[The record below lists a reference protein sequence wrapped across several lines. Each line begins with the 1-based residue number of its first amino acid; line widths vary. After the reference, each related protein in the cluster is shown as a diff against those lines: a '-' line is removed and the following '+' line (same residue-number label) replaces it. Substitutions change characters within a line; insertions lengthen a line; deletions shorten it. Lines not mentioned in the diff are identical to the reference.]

1 MNTHVQKP
9 SMNTY
14 VQRSQAPSSERE
26 KHLSCDLCDYRIHRN
41 DLLRLH
47 MNSKHDA
54 EKFKCT
60 VTSCSKI
67 YSSYTTPPHP
77 ATYTSKYFLHQLI
90 SNNSQQD
97 QTCKVAQAPI
107 LFWPEISSQ
116 RKYHTLLQYWTFEI
130 LDCIPIIFQCKAIL
144 GAEEIKM
151 FGN

>member
-1 MNTHVQKP
+1 MSSRSGQGEIVQKQGNLSEPPTEALLPLKPKPYMNTHVQKP

-26 KHLSCDLCDYRIHRN
+26 KNLSCDLCDYRIHRN

-67 YSSYTTPPHP
+67 YSSKTNLKNHTKSSHTCSHCDHE
-77 ATYTSKYFLHQLI
+77 AESNSDLKLHKRIVHNLVI
-90 SNNSQQD
+90 
-97 QTCKVAQAPI
+97 
-107 LFWPEISSQ
+107 
-116 RKYHTLLQYWTFEI
+116 R
-130 LDCIPIIFQCKAIL
+130 
-144 GAEEIKM
+144 
-151 FGN
+151 